1 MAAFYAFYG
10 VDTGVTAPHFIEKD
24 LLPGK
29 APTILNGTR
38 LRTLRVHLGPEAL
51 TVEHPDEGDLHP
63 RGT

>member
-10 VDTGVTAPHFIEKD
+10 VSRGHRAPFDREGPLAWEGPNNSKRHPATDTK
-24 LLPGK
+24 
-29 APTILNGTR
+29 
-38 LRTLRVHLGPEAL
+38 VHLGPQAL

>member
-1 MAAFYAFYG
+1 M
-10 VDTGVTAPHFIEKD
+10 VCPGVTAPHFIEKD

-38 LRTLRVHLGPEAL
+38 YGHKVHLDPQAL